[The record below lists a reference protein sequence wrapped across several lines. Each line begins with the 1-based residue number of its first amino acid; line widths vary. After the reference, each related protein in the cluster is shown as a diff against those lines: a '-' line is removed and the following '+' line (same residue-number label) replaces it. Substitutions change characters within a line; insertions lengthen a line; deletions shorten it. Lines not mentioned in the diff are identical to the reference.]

1 MKLVIFSQN
10 NTSNGLAKSCIHMR
24 LNDQLFITINDCFLS
39 SLRHPWMPHTARA
52 KNGEKI
58 VQKLVQY
65 VRTSSCTTYHLKGSM
80 FLKYF
85 CKSGLF
91 EAFCSEEKNQKIPF
105 FRFSPL

>member
-10 NTSNGLAKSCIHMR
+10 NTSNGPAKPCIHMR

-65 VRTSSCTTYHLKGSM
+65 VRTSSCTTYHLK
-80 FLKYF
+80 L
-85 CKSGLF
+85 L
-91 EAFCSEEKNQKIPF
+91 QVWPV
-105 FRFSPL
+105 